1 MELDIWL
8 GDQLVARTRERD
20 RGRKVSIVYEES
32 VVATMGNE
40 IPLLSC
46 SLPTPGPSE
55 PAKAR
60 SFLEG
65 LLPEGRALETMA
77 ARLRGVRLE
86 AGAPAAPADAVSL
99 LAEYGRECAGAVA
112 IVPSGGSDR
121 PHEGSYRPLDQADL
135 VAILHDLPTHPLGA
149 DPDREV
155 RMSLAGAQPK
165 FLEAVAKFSPA
176 RLALRRFGQSTEE

>member
-32 VVATMGNE
+32 VVATIGDE

-77 ARLRGVRLE
+77 ARLRGV
-86 AGAPAAPADAVSL
+86 AV
-99 LAEYGRECAGAVA
+99 REQR
-112 IVPSGGSDR
+112 PSG
-121 PHEGSYRPLDQADL
+121 
-135 VAILHDLPTHPLGA
+135 
-149 DPDREV
+149 
-155 RMSLAGAQPK
+155 
-165 FLEAVAKFSPA
+165 
-176 RLALRRFGQSTEE
+176 